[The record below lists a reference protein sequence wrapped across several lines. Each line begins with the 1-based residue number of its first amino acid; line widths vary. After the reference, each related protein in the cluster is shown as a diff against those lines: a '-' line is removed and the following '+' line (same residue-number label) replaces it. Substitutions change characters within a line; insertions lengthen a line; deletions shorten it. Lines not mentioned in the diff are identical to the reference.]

1 MVYTLYIASH
11 IICHNSLH
19 AGLKYCKINVHLLSH
34 LPRYVK
40 LFGPL
45 WTHSAFGFEDSIRH
59 LVKKAHGTH
68 DIANQVLWRGNF
80 VIIIITNFHT
90 DCYILTLQWR
100 LHVQCKLMHDTPNL
114 TAFVSSL
121 TSRQTYAYF
130 FEGTCHNLRFFY
142 SDKSSDNLPTLF
154 LLWEW
159 QKT

>member
-11 IICHNSLH
+11 IISHNSLH

-45 WTHSAFGFEDSIRH
+45 WTHSAFGFEDSIGH

-68 DIANQVLWRGNF
+68 DIANQVLWRANF

-90 DCYILTLQWR
+90 DCYILHPSVETSCT
-100 LHVQCKLMHDTPNL
+100 VQTH
-114 TAFVSSL
+114 A
-121 TSRQTYAYF
+121 
-130 FEGTCHNLRFFY
+130 
-142 SDKSSDNLPTLF
+142 
-154 LLWEW
+154 
-159 QKT
+159 